1 MSHPVPTDRH
11 VSPSSLGGGPLDPK
25 GIAARERELIGRT
38 RAGEYEAFDTLFV
51 AYADALCAYVYGLL
65 QSKEDAQEVVQD
77 LFLWIWEHRAEWQV
91 PGELRTYLYKSAR
104 NRAIS
109 YVRHRRVEHLF
120 RLDAGTRDVDGAP
133 SGGRPSAL
141 PETNERVELD
151 ELSRRVATA
160 LEELP
165 ERCRQVFLLSRQHHL
180 SYAEVATVM
189 NISPKTVEAHMA
201 RAFAGLRAAL
211 ADWIA

>member
-1 MSHPVPTDRH
+1 MSHPVASDRN
-11 VSPSSLGGGPLDPK
+11 VSASDPW
-25 GIAARERELIGRT
+25 GTSARERSWIEHT
-38 RAGEYEAFDTLFV
+38 RAGDYSAFDAMFG
-51 AYADALCAYVYGLL
+51 AYADPLCAYVYGLL
-65 QSKEDAQEVVQD
+65 RSKEDAQEIVQD

-109 YVRHRRVEHLF
+109 YVRHRQVEHLF
-120 RLDAGTRDVDGAP
+120 QRDTATRPIEEIAP
-133 SGGRPSAL
+133 RPASL
-141 PETNERVELD
+141 PSTSERVEMD
-151 ELSRRVATA
+151 ELTRRVARA
-160 LEELP
+160 LEDLP

-180 SYAEVATVM
+180 SYAEVAKVM